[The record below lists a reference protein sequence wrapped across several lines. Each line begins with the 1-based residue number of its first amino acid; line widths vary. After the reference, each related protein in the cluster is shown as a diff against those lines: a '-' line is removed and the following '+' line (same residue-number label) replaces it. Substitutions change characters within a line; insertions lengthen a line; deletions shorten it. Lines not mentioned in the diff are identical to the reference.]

1 MLNWWFVSQTQTATI
16 FLLFKAVFQK
26 EMNLTLRN
34 KEIWY
39 KFLSFL
45 LVKKKKKKRK
55 EKEKGRKKKEERE
68 RKKEWKEGSLVN
80 ICYSRIMTAP

>member
-45 LVKKKKKKRK
+45 LVKKKKEKKGKGKRK
-55 EKEKGRKKKEERE
+55 EEKGREREEERME
-68 RKKEWKEGSLVN
+68 RRKSGKHLL
-80 ICYSRIMTAP
+80 

>member
-26 EMNLTLRN
+26 EMNLTPKN

-45 LVKKKKKKRK
+45 LVKKKRKGK
-55 EKEKGRKKKEERE
+55 EKEKGREREEERME
-68 RKKEWKEGSLVN
+68 RRKSGKHLL
-80 ICYSRIMTAP
+80 

>member
-26 EMNLTLRN
+26 EMNLTPKN

-45 LVKKKKKKRK
+45 LVKKKKRKGK
-55 EKEKGRKKKEERE
+55 EKEKGREREEERME
-68 RKKEWKEGSLVN
+68 RRKSGKHLL
-80 ICYSRIMTAP
+80 

>member
-45 LVKKKKKKRK
+45 LVKKKKRKERKMKKEGRKRK
-55 EKEKGRKKKEERE
+55 RERGTKNGKKEV
-68 RKKEWKEGSLVN
+68 W
-80 ICYSRIMTAP
+80 

>member
-26 EMNLTLRN
+26 EMNLTPKN

-45 LVKKKKKKRK
+45 LVKKKK
-55 EKEKGRKKKEERE
+55 EKERKRKKEERE
-68 RKKEWKEGSLVN
+68 RKKEWKEGSPAS